1 MFSQDLNL
9 RPYKDNLRVEQIGA
23 GIRIQLLDDHKTA
36 MFPLGSAEMVSQTN
50 EMMAKIAKSIKNL
63 PNKIAIVGHTDAT
76 PYRAGS
82 GYSNWEL
89 STDRAHATRRAL
101 IAAGVPEERL
111 VTMTGKAATDPLNKA
126 DPEAPSN
133 RRISILLLR
142 EAIASKPLGRGYS
155 GTQNNSYRNYQT
167 PISQRQTV
175 PNVTPAVERAG
186 GSMAEDDDI
195 DPFESSA
202 SEIEADDN
210 AQAVAPAESASAKE
224 PEADA
229 EAPPPEEIAPP
240 QVEELIDSDL
250 WQRL

>member
-1 MFSQDLNL
+1 
-9 RPYKDNLRVEQIGA
+9 
-23 GIRIQLLDDHKTA
+23 
-36 MFPLGSAEMVSQTN
+36 MFPLGSAEMMTETN
-50 EMMAKIAKSIKNL
+50 EMMAKIAESIKKL

-111 VTMTGKAATDPLNKA
+111 VTVTGKAATDPLNKA

-142 EAIASKPLGRGYS
+142 ETMPPKPLRRGFS
-155 GTQNNSYRNYQT
+155 DTQSSPFGNYQA
-167 PISQRQTV
+167 PISPSQTV
-175 PNVTPAVERAG
+175 PVVPPRVEQAG
-186 GSMAEDDDI
+186 GSAFEDRDL
-195 DPFESSA
+195 DPFESTSPE
-202 SEIEADDN
+202 SDADND
-210 AQAVAPAESASAKE
+210 ADEVVPAPAQTPTESAKAKE
-224 PEADA
+224 SKA
-229 EAPPPEEIAPP
+229 EAEAFPAEEITPP
-240 QVEELIDSDL
+240 QEEELIDSDL